1 MFGSV
6 AINGMHALLLTTM
19 DCMQDKDDK
28 NAISHRGRAL
38 AQLRAWCEA
47 NAEQFA
53 EECAAAAAAAEAK

>member
-1 MFGSV
+1 
-6 AINGMHALLLTTM
+6 MHALLLTTM